1 MKKIYIVSALFLATL
16 AACNSSTDKVEDA
29 QTNVVEA
36 NKELDEANMEYMAD
50 MEKYRAETAEK
61 VAANEVIIKDF
72 NARIASRKQ
81 DAQVE
86 YKQKIAELEL
96 KNTDLKK
103 KIDNY
108 KQDGK
113 ENWEKFKIEFNRD
126 MEELGKAF
134 EDLAVQNVK

>member
-1 MKKIYIVSALFLATL
+1 MKKIYIVSAFFLATL
-16 AACNSSTDKVEDA
+16 AACNSSADKVEDA
-29 QTNVVEA
+29 QTDVVEA
-36 NKELDEANMEYMAD
+36 NKELDEANIEYMAD

-81 DAQVE
+81 DAQAD

>member
-1 MKKIYIVSALFLATL
+1 MKKIYIVSAFFLATL

-29 QTNVVEA
+29 QTDVVEA
-36 NKELDEANMEYMAD
+36 NKELDEANIEYMAD

>member
-1 MKKIYIVSALFLATL
+1 MKNIYIVPALFLATL

-36 NKELDEANMEYMAD
+36 NKELDEANIEYMAD